1 MTVGQPLNL
10 ASVGPSQV
18 VPVTGQGEIGHLQ
31 VMAQLCT
38 GARLQAALQCVRW

>member
-10 ASVGPSQV
+10 ASVGPGQVVAV

-31 VMAQLCT
+31 VMAQLQQ
-38 GARLQAALQCVRW
+38 ARS